1 MRRPGHHQRDTHY
14 EIHGFKKNRWVLLEF
29 YETREEAAGMA
40 ERAYRSGAYQA
51 VRVLRERYDPA
62 KGEYNSLEILHLGQK
77 RKPSRH
83 DSDEPAVF
91 CKSGADLYR
100 PEARREITRRLA
112 RLLESM
118 ELTTVEI
125 LYNLDN
131 YRRVEAA
138 GTHLL
143 QAVQRVAVAQVRETG
158 DPVAERIRQIQGVI
172 GNAVAA
178 LKRAEDGGC
187 PRIGEGR
194 FADLIARMKPLK
206 RKGFLLSMALAEDL
220 REQEGTRAKLA
231 RLLSLMRFDH
241 PVWAL
246 TVLDLFISEQLQH
259 RRLVQ
264 TLLPA
269 EALID
274 RLERIAA
281 LARGDLRAHHEA
293 AEEALLL
300 SDFLR
305 AKLLPRSRDVLHE
318 HIIYELNTKRRFT
331 REGLIGEF
339 AALGRLA
346 AALGE
351 AVEGGLGTVSLAE
364 LVEERCARLLNPQSL
379 GDFLALA
386 PTPAEKL
393 TRLLDLERHTIGE
406 DNRHTL
412 GKYMLPLVTM
422 SAHEAFW
429 TRPAPS
435 NIRGRLQ
442 LLTRLQRRVLA
453 SRLPDLQKSRLATRL
468 DELCRALVETSGIL
482 ERIAG
487 ADVSAARKG
496 ENLLAM
502 LAEGCFTDG
511 AARKAAESEAMR
523 YLADPAFLEP
533 LSHAATRSERE
544 AAIAKLRRLLTEAGV
559 AAPDSL

>member
-1 MRRPGHHQRDTHY
+1 MRRSQHQRDTHY
-14 EIHGFKKNRWVLLEF
+14 EVHGFRKNHWVLLEF
-29 YETREEAAGMA
+29 LETREEASEVAQ
-40 ERAYRSGAYQA
+40 RAYRSGTFQA

-77 RKPSRH
+77 RKPSKH

-112 RLLESM
+112 PLLESL

-138 GTHLL
+138 GTQLL

-172 GNAVAA
+172 ENAVVA
-178 LKRAEDGGC
+178 LKRAEEGGR

-194 FADLIARMKPLK
+194 FVDLISRMKSI
-206 RKGFLLSMALAEDL
+206 RNGSFLLSMALADDL

-246 TVLDLFISEQLQH
+246 EVLDLFISEQLQH

-281 LARGDLRAHHEA
+281 LTRGDLREHHEA
-293 AEEALLL
+293 AEEALVL

-305 AKLLPRSRDVLHE
+305 ANLLPRSRDVLRE

-331 REGLIGEF
+331 SEGLIGEF
-339 AALGRLA
+339 AALGRLS
-346 AALGE
+346 AALGD
-351 AVEGGLGTVSLAE
+351 AVAGGLGSISLAE
-364 LVEERCARLLNPQSL
+364 LVEDRCARLLNPQSL

-406 DNRHTL
+406 ANRRTL
-412 GKYMLPLVTM
+412 AKYMLPLVAM
-422 SAHEAFW
+422 SSNEAFW
-429 TRPAPS
+429 IKPAPS

-442 LLTRLQRRVLA
+442 LLTRLQRRLLA
-453 SRLPDLQKSRLATRL
+453 SGLPDPQKSRIATRL
-468 DELCRALVETSGIL
+468 DELCLRLVETSGIL
-482 ERIAG
+482 ERIAA

-502 LAEGCFTDG
+502 LAEGCFTRG
-511 AARKAAESEAMR
+511 AARAAAENEVMR

-533 LSHAATRSERE
+533 LMNAASQTERQ
-544 AAIAKLRRLLTEAGV
+544 AAIVKLKRLLTEAGV
-559 AAPDSL
+559 AAPDSF